1 MKRTLLI
8 KVAKATI
15 PLLRLVLK
23 LAQEK
28 ADETSTE
35 LDDTLATLLL
45 TTLDMVEELLSQVN

>member
-28 ADETSTE
+28 ADETATE

-45 TTLDMVEELLSQVN
+45 TTLDMVEELLSQVS